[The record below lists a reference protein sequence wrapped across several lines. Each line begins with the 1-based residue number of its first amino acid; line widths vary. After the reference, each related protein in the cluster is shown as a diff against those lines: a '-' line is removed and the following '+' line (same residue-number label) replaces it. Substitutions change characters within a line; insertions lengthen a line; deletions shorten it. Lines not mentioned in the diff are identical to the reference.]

1 MGFFSSFIK
10 PQLPDVVEWDQIDPK
25 LIFWRWPHQEIKKGS
40 KLIIRPGQ
48 DAVFLFNGQIE
59 GVFTKDG
66 KYDIDSEII
75 PFLSTLKGF
84 MYGFDSAMRA
94 EVLFVNTKQ
103 QSERW
108 GTQTPIMLSCPGLPG
123 GLPVRAFGNFVVR
136 PGDYPL
142 LIENIAGVSEQ
153 FSVEDVR
160 ERMRMSLAPLL
171 IEAVSKSGQNVLDL
185 QGHVSELGAMVGK
198 AMNEQMM
205 KIGLNIVEFN
215 IASFSYPDE
224 VRRMQEKAAG
234 QAMVGDLGRYQGIA
248 VADGFSNPG
257 SPAGMTAAA
266 MMGMNMGAGM
276 GMGFGGMYGGAAGTA
291 GAAGASQR
299 QNAAPGTGVQP
310 AGAAGAQGG
319 AQSSGPQGGS
329 GPNFCPNCGAKV
341 SGSKFF
347 PNCGAK
353 LV

>member
-1 MGFFSSFIK
+1 MGFFSSVIK

-40 KLIIRPGQ
+40 TLIIRPGQ

-66 KYDIDSEII
+66 KYDIDSQII

-84 MYGFDSAMRA
+84 KYGFDSGMRA

-108 GTQTPIMLSCPGLPG
+108 GTQTPIMLPCPGLPG
-123 GLPVRAFGNFVVR
+123 GLPVRAFGNFVVK

-171 IEAVSKSGQNVLDL
+171 MQAVSSSGQNVLDL
-185 QGHVSELGAMVGK
+185 QAHVTELGQMLGK
-198 AMNEQMM
+198 LMNEQMA
-205 KIGLNIVEFN
+205 KIGLNIVDFN

-276 GMGFGGMYGGAAGTA
+276 GMGFGGIYS
-291 GAAGASQR
+291 AAGAGQQR
-299 QNAAPGTGVQP
+299 NAAPGTGVQ
-310 AGAAGAQGG
+310 AAGAQGG
-319 AQSSGPQGGS
+319 AQSASSQGGS
-329 GPNFCPNCGAKV
+329 APNFCPNCGAKV
-341 SGSKFF
+341 NGAKFC
-347 PNCGAK
+347 PNCGTK
-353 LV
+353 LC

>member
-40 KLIIRPGQ
+40 TLIIRPGQ

-66 KYDIDSEII
+66 KYDIDSQII

-84 MYGFDSAMRA
+84 KYGFDSGMRA

-108 GTQTPIMLSCPGLPG
+108 GTQTPIMLPCPGLPG
-123 GLPVRAFGNFVVR
+123 GLPVRAFGNFVVK

-171 IEAVSKSGQNVLDL
+171 MQAVSSSGQNVLDL
-185 QGHVSELGAMVGK
+185 QAHVTELGQMLGK
-198 AMNEQMM
+198 LMNEQMA
-205 KIGLNIVEFN
+205 KIGLNIVDFN

-234 QAMVGDLGRYQGIA
+234 QAMVGDGHEHGCRNGHGLRRNLQRSRGR
-248 VADGFSNPG
+248 
-257 SPAGMTAAA
+257 AAA
-266 MMGMNMGAGM
+266 QCRTRNRSAG
-276 GMGFGGMYGGAAGTA
+276 GRRTGRSSECVFPGR
-291 GAAGASQR
+291 QR
-299 QNAAPGTGVQP
+299 
-310 AGAAGAQGG
+310 
-319 AQSSGPQGGS
+319 SELLPQLRREGERS
-329 GPNFCPNCGAKV
+329 EVLPELRNKA
-341 SGSKFF
+341 
-347 PNCGAK
+347 
-353 LV
+353 LLI